1 MSQGSYQERKAPAGL
16 AVAAV
21 AGAGRAAALDARIRT
36 DSLWLLTW
44 RRFLRH
50 RAAIVSLVVLALIVA
65 VMFGSALWIGSEA
78 ARTGVDLDNINA
90 PPSLAHPMG
99 TDQAGADVLVRILLG
114 GRVSLTVGFL
124 AMVLAMT
131 LGAFVGAFSGYY
143 GGWVDAVLMRITD
156 TMLSVPLLLVV
167 VILASVLRG
176 IFDTVLVIIIVIGIT
191 NWMTVA
197 RIVRA
202 NFLSL
207 RNKEFVEA
215 ARCIGADN
223 QRIIFRHILP
233 NTMAPIIVAA
243 TLEVANA
250 ILLEAYVSFLGQ
262 GIQPPTP
269 SWGNMIS
276 GAQEVIYRAPWLAIF
291 PGLMITLTVLS
302 INFIGDGLRD
312 ALDPHRKL

>member
-1 MSQGSYQERKAPAGL
+1 MSESSYEQRQAPVGL
-16 AVAAV
+16 ATAV
-21 AGAGRAAALDARIRT
+21 SIDQESKLDARVRT
-36 DSLWLLTW
+36 DSPWVVTR

-50 RAAIVSLVVLALIVA
+50 RAAIVSLVLLVAIVA
-65 VMFGSALWIGSEA
+65 TMYGSALWIPADA
-78 ARTGVDLDNINA
+78 ARTGVDLNNINA
-90 PPSLAHPMG
+90 PPSLEHPMG

-124 AMVLAMT
+124 AMALAMT
-131 LGAFVGAFSGYY
+131 LGTLVGAFSGYY
-143 GGWVDAVLMRITD
+143 GGWVDSVLMRLTD
-156 TMLSVPLLLVV
+156 TMLAMPLLMVV
-167 VILASVLRG
+167 VVLAAVLRG
-176 IFDTVLVIIIVIGIT
+176 TFDTVMVIIIVIGIT
-191 NWMTVA
+191 TWMTVA

-207 RNKEFVEA
+207 RHKEFVEA
-215 ARCIGADN
+215 ARCIGADD
-223 QRIIFRHILP
+223 RRLIFRHVLP
-233 NTMAPIIVAA
+233 NTIAPIIVAA

-250 ILLEAYVSFLGQ
+250 ILLEAYVSFLGV

-276 GAQEVIYRAPWLAIF
+276 GAQEVLYRAPWLALF

-312 ALDPHRKL
+312 ALDPHRTL